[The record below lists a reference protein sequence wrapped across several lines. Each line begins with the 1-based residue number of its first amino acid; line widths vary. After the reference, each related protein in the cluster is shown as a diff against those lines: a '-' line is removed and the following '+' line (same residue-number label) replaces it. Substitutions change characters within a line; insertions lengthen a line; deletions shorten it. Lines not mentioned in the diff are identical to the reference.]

1 MDALYINNLRK
12 TYASGFEALK
22 GVNLNVAE
30 GDFFGLLGPNGAG
43 KTTTISIVTSLTT
56 KTSGSVKVFGIDI
69 DKDFAAAKRCI
80 GIVPQEFNF
89 AIFEKVQDI
98 VTQQAGYYGIP
109 RDQAL
114 KNSEIYLKK
123 LGLWDK
129 RNSPA
134 RELSGGM
141 KRRLMIARGL
151 VHDPQLLIL
160 DEPTAGVD
168 VELRRG
174 MWDFLREL
182 NEAGKTI
189 ILTTH
194 YLEEAEQLCNTIAI
208 ITDGQVIE
216 NTDKKSLL
224 EKLDKETFICE
235 TKSPFSSIPTKNKIS
250 FTAIDATSFEVTKP
264 KEQSL
269 NAVFE
274 HLATQGIIVDS
285 MHNKSNRLET
295 LFMEMVGK

>member
-1 MDALYINNLRK
+1 MDALYINNLCK
-12 TYASGFEALK
+12 TYSSGHEALK
-22 GVNLNVAE
+22 GVNLNVPE

-43 KTTTISIVTSLTT
+43 KTTTIGIITSLVT
-56 KTSGSVKVFGIDI
+56 KTNGSVKIFGIDI
-69 DKDFAAAKRCI
+69 NEDFASAKRYI
-80 GIVPQEFNF
+80 GVVPQEYNF

-98 VTQQAGYYGIP
+98 VIQQAGYYGIP
-109 RDQAL
+109 RDKAL
-114 KNSEIYLKK
+114 ENAEKYLKR
-123 LGLWDK
+123 LGLWEK

-151 VHDPQLLIL
+151 VHEPKLLIL

-182 NEAGKTI
+182 NEQGKTI

-208 ITDGQVIE
+208 INNGTIIE
-216 NTDKKSLL
+216 NTNKKTLL

-235 TKSPFSSIPTKNKIS
+235 TKSSFSPIPSVNNIHFST
-250 FTAIDATSFEVTKP
+250 IDATTFEVTKP

-274 HLATQGIIVDS
+274 HLASRGIIVDS
-285 MHNKSNRLET
+285 MRNKSNRLET
-295 LFMEMVGK
+295 LFMEMVEK